1 MYVIE
6 NLERY
11 EKLYPVLQPDIL
23 VGSKPEDTADLLNKN
38 KSSRS
43 SREQQIINAW
53 RHWRN
58 NVWEAEGRN
67 ETSLRML
74 FRALVIFNREIENS
88 NDEITKNKYS
98 ECITLITSFLFDV
111 WNIRNAMEYV
121 IADNYL
127 PLTKT
132 LNRVSGMSDEWRDPI
147 AYSND

>member
-1 MYVIE
+1 MYVIN
-6 NLERY
+6 NLGQYERAY
-11 EKLYPVLQPDIL
+11 SVFQPEIISNERP
-23 VGSKPEDTADLLNKN
+23 SKVARFLSKS
-38 KSSRS
+38 KSSRTTD
-43 SREQQIINAW
+43 EQQFINAW
-53 RHWRN
+53 KHWRQS
-58 NVWEAEGRN
+58 VSEAESRN

-98 ECITLITSFLFDV
+98 ECIALITSFLFDI
-111 WNIRNAMEYV
+111 WNIPDAMEYV